1 MERENYE
8 ERVMAIKDEILEE
21 IREILK
27 PGQLYCYEDPF
38 YVHSI
43 NGEVATTEVCTAVEV
58 EENNSVM
65 FHVRPE
71 DENETEMVCDEYVFE
86 YDTTSFM
93 DILFNLKKEIRE
105 EKLSYLRKVVKENEC
120 ECVHLDGS
128 FCATILSNGQ
138 EVFPCHVNMLHLD
151 ANDRIIVDYTFDSE
165 RYTSQESSLLSDVLV
180 QLIGHVN
187 KAVREPKIEQLR
199 EIVRRNG
206 RYLITGDYKFDC
218 FDGYKTIKDNLLRAV
233 SMIDG
238 KLVLHTTTNGESA
251 DVPDGC
257 IQTEDLDRFINEFK
271 HSEKLNHNFVID
283 IIRGI
288 FNWMDADDANTIAN
302 ALKEEVYED
311 VMEAAEITSWDSEDV
326 KIAVRRVLFKKIG
339 IEE

>member
-1 MERENYE
+1 MERKDYL
-8 ERVMAIKDEILEE
+8 ERIMDVKNDILGE
-21 IREILK
+21 IREIL
-27 PGQLYCYEDPF
+27 GEGNTHYYADPF
-38 YVHSI
+38 YVHYVD
-43 NGEVATTEVCTAVEV
+43 GEVAATEICTAVEV
-58 EENNSVM
+58 EKSGSII

-71 DENETEMVCDEYVFE
+71 DEKETEMVCGESVFE
-86 YDTTSFM
+86 YDPDSFM

-105 EKLSYLRKVVKENEC
+105 EKLSYLRKVLKGNEC

-151 ANDRIIVDYTFDSE
+151 ANDRLIVDYTFDGE

-206 RYLITGDYKFDC
+206 RYLITGDMVFDG

-251 DVPDGC
+251 DVPDDC
-257 IQTEDLDRFINEFK
+257 IQTKDLDRFINEFK
-271 HSEKLNHNFVID
+271 YAEKLNHNFVID
-283 IIRGI
+283 IMRGI
-288 FNWMDADDANTIAN
+288 FDWMDADDANTIAN
-302 ALKEEVYED
+302 ALEKEVYED